1 MHSLLIFAIITI
13 ALIQFVIFGL
23 TLRKI
28 LDYRATFQ
36 GFHFKLKKEPDP
48 ESNDGIEIPRIDT
61 QEKVKHPLL
70 KEIIKSINAYLLKNR
85 GAVSDFLLVK
95 DIVERDLDTK
105 REEFHVQIPVP
116 LYLGLMGTMLGIIF
130 GVGSIDLEMLSAS
143 NDISPIKELMTGVA
157 IAMSASFFGLLLTTI
172 NSWHAKN
179 AESIVEDGKN
189 EFYTWIQ
196 TELIPHLG
204 GMGNTLAT
212 LQQNLIEFNRT
223 FSINTAKLD
232 KALEKVG
239 DSYQEQTE
247 LLQTIQELDIRK
259 MATANV
265 KVLHELQATAPQLER
280 FTQYMGK
287 LNDFVTSAGQLN
299 AALNSQLGNVQLI
312 GEMAAFF
319 QREAKA
325 FDQREEAIRH
335 AVGTVDDLL
344 QKTFNDLGEHAG
356 QSMQKANQA
365 LIQKQEE
372 FKSALNFQQDT
383 MQQHLQNANHILEKM
398 GDRTVEGIQKMNEAL
413 LQKQDDFAHTLQVQ
427 QTAWIQKLQ
436 ETNSVFEEL
445 HNLAAVKDALN
456 RQTEQA
462 DRQLQALQT
471 LQQSIAEQSAQML
484 SLTKSIETQTAQ
496 ITTLVH
502 TTENMTK
509 TLRKSP
515 SPARASRPKKKP
527 AIKKLSG
534 MFSRLFTAKGNEK
547 KHLEMPPSLPKTG
560 KEDTG
565 SSQTAEQV

>member
-1 MHSLLIFAIITI
+1 MHLLLFFAIITI
-13 ALIQFVIFGL
+13 ALIQLVIFL
-23 TLRKI
+23 FTRSRI
-28 LDYRATFQ
+28 LGYRATFQ
-36 GFHFKLKKEPDP
+36 GIHFKLKKRPDP
-48 ESNDGIEIPRIDT
+48 ESEEIEIPCIDT
-61 QEKVKHPLL
+61 QDKVEHPLL
-70 KEIIKSINAYLLKNR
+70 KKIIDSINTYLLKNR

-95 DIVERDLDTK
+95 DIVERNLDTK

-116 LYLGLMGTMLGIIF
+116 LYLGLMGTMLGIII
-130 GVGSIDLEMLSAS
+130 GVASVDLNALSSANGTS
-143 NDISPIKELMTGVA
+143 SIKELMAGVA
-157 IAMSASFFGLLLTTI
+157 IAMSASFLGLLFTTI
-172 NSWHAKN
+172 NSWLAKD
-179 AESIVEDGKN
+179 AESTVEDDKN

-196 TELIPHLG
+196 TQLLPHLG

-299 AALNSQLGNVQLI
+299 AVLNSQLGNVQLI

-398 GDRTVEGIQKMNEAL
+398 GDRAVEGIQKMNEAL
-413 LQKQDDFAHTLQVQ
+413 LQKQDAFTETLQAQ
-427 QTAWIQKLQ
+427 QTVWIQKLQ
-436 ETNSVFEEL
+436 ETNNVFEEL
-445 HNLAAVKDALN
+445 RNLSAVKDALN
-456 RQTEQA
+456 QQTEQA

-515 SPARASRPKKKP
+515 SPAHASRPKKKP

-534 MFSRLFTAKGNEK
+534 MFSRLFTAKGSEK
-547 KHLEMPPSLPKTG
+547 KHLEMPSSLPKTG